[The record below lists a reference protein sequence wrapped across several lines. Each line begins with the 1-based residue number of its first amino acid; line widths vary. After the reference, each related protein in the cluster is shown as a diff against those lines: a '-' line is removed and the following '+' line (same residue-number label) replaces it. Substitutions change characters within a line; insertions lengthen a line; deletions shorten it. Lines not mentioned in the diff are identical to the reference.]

1 MKRLFSAA
9 VLLSLTLAVRAD
21 VTSGPKVGEMIEDFK
36 AFGTVGLFEGKEG
49 SYVKERKDEPT
60 VYVFVQH
67 EHWGRPMARFLKT
80 LDKDGKEAS
89 EKSAVVAVWLSEKPE
104 TLKEHLPRVQGSLN
118 FVNTSLGVFEGEKS
132 GPNNWGINSDTH
144 CTVVIVYKGKVIETI
159 ALDSVNE
166 TDSKKVVAG
175 LKKAK

>member
-1 MKRLFSAA
+1 MKRLLCTAI
-9 VLLSLTLAVRAD
+9 LMSLTLVVRAD
-21 VTSGPKVGEMIEDFK
+21 VTSGPKVGDKIEDFK

-60 VYVFVQH
+60 VYIFVQH

-89 EKSAVVAVWLSEKPE
+89 EKSTVVAVWLSEKPE
-104 TLKEHLPRVQGSLN
+104 GLKDHLPKVQMSLN

-132 GPNNWGINSDTH
+132 GPNNWGINVDAH
-144 CTVVIVYKGKVIETI
+144 CTVVIVHKGKVIETI

-166 TDSKKVVAG
+166 TDSKKVVEG

>member
-1 MKRLFSAA
+1 MKRLFCSA

-21 VTSGPKVGEMIEDFK
+21 VTSGPKVGDKIEDFK
-36 AFGTVGLFEGKEG
+36 VFGTVGLFEGKEG
-49 SYVKERKDEPT
+49 SYVKERKEDPT
-60 VYVFVQH
+60 VFVFVQH
-67 EHWGRPMARFLKT
+67 EHWGRPLARFLKT

-104 TLKEHLPRVQGSLN
+104 GLKTHLPKVQMSLN
-118 FVNTSLGVFEGEKS
+118 FVNTSLGVYEGEKS
-132 GPNNWGINSDTH
+132 GPNNWGINSDAH
-144 CTVVIVYKGKVIETI
+144 CTVVVVHKGKVIETI

-166 TDSKKVVAG
+166 TDTKKVVEG